1 MIYQIYPRSFFD
13 ASGDGIGDLPGIREK
28 ADYLAWL
35 GIGAVWLS
43 PIYPTP
49 DADLGYDIS
58 DYRSVDPRFGSL
70 EEFDSMLAAL
80 HARGIRLILDLVPN
94 HTSDR
99 HPWFVES
106 RQGPR
111 SPRHEWY
118 VWRQPRPD
126 GSPPNNWES
135 YFGGQAWTYLDPPG
149 AWYLHSFHRG
159 QPDLNWENPDVRE
172 AIREVMRFWLER
184 GVDGFRVDVLWLLGK
199 DPELRDNPVNP
210 DWEEGDPSWLHF
222 LRTNSEDGPKA
233 HEYAR
238 SLRSVIDEYPD
249 RVMIGEVVL
258 PPARAVAY
266 HGERLD
272 EAHLPHNFA
281 MAELRDWSADEVRST
296 VEGYEGLLPPGAWPN
311 WLLGDHDF
319 SRIASRVGHA
329 RTRLAHMLLLTLRGT
344 PTWYYGDELGL
355 PNGTFTGAAV
365 TSIDPQAST
374 APERDRLVARTPMQW
389 SPGLHARFSEADPWL
404 PLAADDPDLT
414 VERQLGDPD
423 SVLNVVRALIHL
435 RRRTPALS
443 IGTYRSL
450 PAPPGVFSF
459 EREHADG
466 AVQIHLNFDDAAR
479 EVGLP
484 GRSRTLLSTIG
495 PATEASS
502 THVVLAPHQGI
513 VVGEAVLG

>member
-1 MIYQIYPRSFFD
+1 VIYQIYPRSFFD

-184 GVDGFRVDVLWLLGK
+184 GVDGFRDVD
-199 DPELRDNPVNP
+199 RDRKTGFHRLVRF
-210 DWEEGDPSWLHF
+210 DRSAGDADLTIFDQPL
-222 LRTNSEDGPKA
+222 D
-233 HEYAR
+233 
-238 SLRSVIDEYPD
+238 LRS
-249 RVMIGEVVL
+249 
-258 PPARAVAY
+258 
-266 HGERLD
+266 
-272 EAHLPHNFA
+272 
-281 MAELRDWSADEVRST
+281 
-296 VEGYEGLLPPGAWPN
+296 
-311 WLLGDHDF
+311 
-319 SRIASRVGHA
+319 
-329 RTRLAHMLLLTLRGT
+329 
-344 PTWYYGDELGL
+344 
-355 PNGTFTGAAV
+355 
-365 TSIDPQAST
+365 
-374 APERDRLVARTPMQW
+374 
-389 SPGLHARFSEADPWL
+389 
-404 PLAADDPDLT
+404 
-414 VERQLGDPD
+414 
-423 SVLNVVRALIHL
+423 
-435 RRRTPALS
+435 
-443 IGTYRSL
+443 
-450 PAPPGVFSF
+450 
-459 EREHADG
+459 
-466 AVQIHLNFDDAAR
+466 
-479 EVGLP
+479 
-484 GRSRTLLSTIG
+484 
-495 PATEASS
+495 
-502 THVVLAPHQGI
+502 
-513 VVGEAVLG
+513 